1 MDGEILRMATTFSVD
16 DVTPLSDH
24 SSIRVTLDTHVEHAN
39 NPVQPAGLRT
49 YYRWQDTDKEQYK
62 ESINSVKSQQQFRTI
77 FDNFT
82 PCDTH
87 VKDTVKKIQNV
98 LLTAAA
104 PCKVTSS
111 TSKSNVKPESS
122 PWYAGECSRKRKI
135 CNRTKLMDLVLSVIK
150 ADLTVIG
157 VIG

>member
-1 MDGEILRMATTFSVD
+1 MDGETLRMATSFSVD

-24 SSIRVTLDTHVEHAN
+24 SSIRVTLDTQVEHAN
-39 NPVQPAGLRT
+39 NRVQPAGSRAN
-49 YYRWQDTDKEQYK
+49 YRWQDTDKEQYR

-82 PCDTH
+82 PGDTK
-87 VKDTVKKIQNV
+87 VNDAVKKIQNV

-111 TSKSNVKPESS
+111 RLLTSQMTTGKFTIV
-122 PWYAGECSRKRKI
+122 C
-135 CNRTKLMDLVLSVIK
+135 
-150 ADLTVIG
+150 
-157 VIG
+157 